1 MSEEFVAPETGA
13 EAPAA
18 APVET
23 VAAQPEAQAA
33 ETPQPS
39 EQAQPQED
47 DRAKAK
53 ERLSLRFSELTDQRK
68 AAEEAAQRAAQEA
81 EYWRQQAIARQR
93 EPEPAQGYDDG
104 DTDDIDVRIERA
116 VEARLRREAEV
127 RAQNAQMEQVQTLRT
142 TLLESGLEGAALIAS
157 GADVPFTQAMFDALT
172 VSEQP
177 AALADFLGRNLA
189 EAARIAAMPPVQQ
202 GFELARL
209 ETRLASQPRTTNAPP
224 PVPTVGSRAAASLA
238 PSEMSFE
245 QYKAAREAGRI

>member
-1 MSEEFVAPETGA
+1 MSEEYTAPETGA

-18 APVET
+18 APVEA
-23 VAAQPEAQAA
+23 VAAQPEAQPTEAPQAA
-33 ETPQPS
+33 E
-39 EQAQPQED
+39 QAPPQED

-53 ERLSLRFSELTDQRK
+53 ERLSLRFSELTNQRK

-81 EYWRQQAIARQR
+81 EYWRQQAIARQHD
-93 EPEPAQGYDDG
+93 PEPAYGYDDG
-104 DTDDIDVRIERA
+104 TDDIDVRIERA
-116 VEARLRREAEV
+116 VEARLRREAEA

-177 AALADFLGRNLA
+177 AVLADFLGRNLA

-224 PVPTVGSRAAASLA
+224 PVPTVGARAAASLS
-238 PSEMSFE
+238 PSDMTFE